1 MHILKNKYSTGV
13 LFVIAFVT
21 AFLIIRFPQYVF
33 TYDNLGFYYYLPNL
47 FIYKNFAHIDMPT
60 LEQINDQYSLTYTFY
75 QFSKVESG
83 NIVNRF
89 PIGLAILISPFF
101 IIGHLIAL
109 LTAFPADGFSLPYQW
124 AILSSG
130 ICYSFI
136 GFYFARKLLRFYF
149 DDKITAIILL
159 VFFMGTNIFLFVALG
174 NHFPHVYLFT
184 LYILLIYFT
193 ILWHKKRK
201 KKYAV
206 WLGILLGLI
215 VTARYSEVFAIF
227 IPLFWGVYNRKT
239 LEEKFVLLKCEY
251 KQVIWLVVLGLLAV
265 FPQILYWWSAT
276 GSPVYFGY
284 DDAGSG
290 LNLFSPR
297 FAWVLF
303 SYRKG
308 WLLYSPL
315 MALSLVGF
323 YFLWKKQKEAFWPL
337 LLYFF
342 ITFYL
347 IASFSTLVSYGF
359 RAFIHTYAILLL
371 PFGYSISYLLQQKKW
386 ILIGCGVL
394 ILGIS
399 YINIFQAWQF
409 RTGVLHGH
417 SMTKAYYWRV
427 FLKNSFELEDR
438 ELLLIERFYDGI
450 DRFKNEERFNR
461 QTLYY
466 NSFEQPGGS
475 VEENYIANEVSAG
488 QYSFYLDENIEY
500 FSHYEK
506 KISSITKEYY
516 AWFRVSMNI
525 FPLDLPQE
533 SKIKIVVFMTYKGQ
547 IYKYKTVDISDDI
560 SHIEANKWYTIS
572 IDYLTPELRTKNDNF
587 NVYIW
592 NQGKNRAYIDELMIE
607 SFTVD

>member
-136 GFYFARKLLRFYF
+136 GFYFARKFLRLYF
-149 DDKITAIILL
+149 EDGVTAIILL
-159 VFFMGTNIFLFVALG
+159 VFFAGTNIFLFVTLG

-193 ILWHKKRK
+193 FLWHKHRK
-201 KKYAV
+201 IKQAV
-206 WLGILLGLI
+206 WLGIVLGLI
-215 VTARYSEVFAIF
+215 VTARYSEVFAVV
-227 IPLFWGVYNRKT
+227 IPLFWGVYNRET
-239 LEEKFVLLKCEY
+239 LKEKILLLKNEY
-251 KQVIWLVVLGLLAV
+251 KQLILVFVFGALAV

-276 GSPVYFGY
+276 GSLVYFGY

-315 MALSLVGF
+315 MALSLIGF
-323 YFLWKKQKEAFWPL
+323 YFLWKKHKEVFWPFM
-337 LLYFF
+337 LYFF

-347 IASFSTLVSYGF
+347 IASFSTLISYGF
-359 RAFIHTYAILLL
+359 RAFIHTYAVLLL
-371 PFGYSISYLLQQKKW
+371 PFAYSISYLLYRKKW
-386 ILIGCGVL
+386 VIIGSGVL
-394 ILGIS
+394 ILGIM
-399 YINIFQAWQF
+399 YITIFQAWQF

-417 SMTKAYYWRV
+417 NMTKAYYWRV
-427 FLKNSFELEDR
+427 FLKNYFEPEDR
-438 ELLLIERFYDGI
+438 ELLLIERSFDGV
-450 DRFKNEERFNR
+450 DRFKNEEKFNH
-461 QTLYY
+461 QIIYY
-466 NSFEQPGGS
+466 NSFEQPVWPAG
-475 VEENYIANEVSAG
+475 NYITHETTAG

-516 AWFRVSMNI
+516 AWFRVSMNV

-533 SKIKIVVFMTYKGQ
+533 SKIKIVVCMTYKGQ
-547 IYKYKTVDISDDI
+547 VYKYKTVDISDDI
-560 SHIEANKWYTIS
+560 NHIEPNKWYTIS
-572 IDYLTPELRTKNDNF
+572 IDYLTPEYRTKHDYI

-592 NQGKNRAYIDELMIE
+592 NQGKNKAYIDELMIE